1 MCMITTGCHVNNR
14 KWKECADSF
23 YATPPYLQEIYRKD
37 EEKGVRRLK
46 EKYAAEYKRVCGTMG
61 WRDYNVGNLSAMETG
76 DLGVVEVK
84 MKQII
89 EEQDAIKM
97 DKDEE
102 KARQLRL
109 SNLETSVISGSVTS
123 VLKPSKKS
131 KVMSSNGKENGL
143 QISNDEV
150 RCGYFLYFS

>member
-1 MCMITTGCHVNNR
+1 MQNHG
-14 KWKECADSF
+14 
-23 YATPPYLQEIYRKD
+23 L
-37 EEKGVRRLK
+37 
-46 EKYAAEYKRVCGTMG
+46 
-61 WRDYNVGNLSAMETG
+61 RDYNVGNVLAMETG

-131 KVMSSNGKENGL
+131 KVMSSNGKENAL
-143 QISNDEV
+143 LVPNDEV
-150 RCGYFLYFS
+150 RCG